1 MKTGE
6 WDVIGAMTLDTAT
19 AVIAERLTKDALA
32 FRTESQGLLDETT
45 TTMTGRIEP
54 PRLIDGTGGSVT
66 VEIEIAQGEIES
78 GDQKASLAGIRLS
91 VSGTLVSVMDKKGLA
106 GFGLAEFAPDAGR
119 QQAAVAITKGPDIGA
134 DFTARVET
142 GMASWLKANGPA
154 LFYPL
159 LPSCPGFADQQDA
172 WHYAGG
178 KAVCQQRASHTGV
191 TLAIGLA
198 SRAYPKDD
206 SVLIDADLIAGSA
219 DLAVV
224 CSDVVTRYFRE
235 ALQHVFAMDAGRR
248 SRHVDLGDVHVQYRV
263 RDITVQDE
271 RLEVHADCLIDVRA
285 PIVGRQTLIEAVTMR
300 YSVVFDHVAQELKI
314 KKTRHKILDR
324 HVSDTFVFTIMRVIF
339 GVKIVDDTDLFQGTA
354 EVSFPLHHSD
364 GQQHVLGKAFP
375 LDFVPDEGGLR
386 GAMFFRRLSK

>member
-1 MKTGE
+1 VKTGD
-6 WDVIGAMTLDTAT
+6 WDVIGAMTLNTAT
-19 AVIAERLTKDALA
+19 AVIAEGVAQDALA
-32 FRTESQGLLDETT
+32 FRTEYHGLLDESA

-91 VSGTLVSVMDKKGLA
+91 VSGTLVSVMDKKGLT
-106 GFGLAEFAPDAGR
+106 GFGLAEFAPDAER
-119 QQAAVAITKGPDIGA
+119 QQAAVSITKGQDLGA
-134 DFTARVET
+134 DLTARVET
-142 GMASWLKANGPA
+142 GMASWLKANGAA

-159 LPSCPGFADQQDA
+159 LPRCPGFADHQDA
-172 WHYAGG
+172 WHYVGG
-178 KAVCQQRASHTGV
+178 KAVCQQRAARKGV

-224 CSDVVTRYFRE
+224 CADVVTQYFRE
-235 ALQHVFAMDAGRR
+235 ALGHVFAEDAHRR
-248 SRHVDLGDVHVQYRV
+248 SQRVKLGKVHAQYGV
-263 RDITVQDE
+263 KNITVQDE
-271 RLEVHADCLIDVRA
+271 SLEVQAGCHIDVRA
-285 PIVGRQTLIEAVTMR
+285 PVIGHQTLSENVTMR
-300 YSVVFDHVAQELKI
+300 YSVVFDHVAQEMKV
-314 KKTRHKILDR
+314 KKTRHKILRR
-324 HVSDTFVFTIMRVIF
+324 HFSDTFVFTILRVIF
-339 GVKIVDDTDLFQGTA
+339 GVEIVEDTDLFQGTA
-354 EVSFPLHHSD
+354 EVSFPLHQSD
-364 GQQHVLGKAFP
+364 GKQRALGKAYP